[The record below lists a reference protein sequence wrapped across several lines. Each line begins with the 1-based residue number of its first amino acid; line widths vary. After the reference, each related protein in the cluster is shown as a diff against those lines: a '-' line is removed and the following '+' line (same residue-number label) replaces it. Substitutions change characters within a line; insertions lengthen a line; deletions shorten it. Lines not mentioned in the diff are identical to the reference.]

1 MAQGDLVARHEIP
14 PEGVPFNTRTRKAK
28 DPDEQGLL
36 EDHSEEYEGL
46 SPLAMG
52 LLQAGASMM
61 RSGGWRNRPM
71 TTSEAIG
78 YAIPAGIGGYYNQ
91 DVRNQQGEAE
101 FYARQLAEQEAQ
113 QAQDQLLRKQQ
124 QEQLQIQQAIEQL
137 DLIPNSV
144 IRLSAKNALRW
155 QLQQGG
161 KSAQDAMATI
171 IKLTTAEST
180 LQPKWEKV
188 EVEGKDG
195 EVTTKWFDL
204 NAKGANLEVLTKTA
218 PDKITKEQLTKISD
232 SIKDSWPTYHEIA
245 KIILLQPDLVIAHKQ
260 MTELINELPQIPS
273 EIAPEDYEKKADA
286 IYNLF
291 KGHKDYIQTVLES
304 ANIGITQK
312 ERYEKLEAF
321 AKSVDKEGWKRNVQE
336 GALDLQWEKFK
347 FSKEK
352 FGEETE
358 QWQIGNKQKLL
369 QQAIEN
375 KWEKRKIQ
383 REIYMHNAR
392 LGQIAEAQKDGTEY
406 LENEEFKNQFR
417 RDLPSGAF
425 VAEIK
430 DGQVVK
436 FKKEDFTDLTPPKYS
451 DEDMKFLGE
460 ELTAL
465 YAEYPSVFKEKE
477 QRALGITLIT
487 SDPAE
492 ALKEAHDILT
502 AKEKTIIPPAL
513 ILKKYQS
520 DLSVIRNAEQALK
533 MLEGE
538 TQSAKDVREGIGFY
552 WGRVTEKFK
561 AEDYQK
567 FKTLAT
573 MASLTKRHEM
583 LGSQITEGEL
593 KFTKAIFPEDED
605 TLTSV
610 RVKLQTLL
618 EDAKYNISVTKGMFS
633 EDAGYNPK
641 VFDITPVYKNG
652 EFIFI
657 QKGSMGGESSGSTP
671 PNNYDADFGV
681 TE

>member
-1 MAQGDLVARHEIP
+1 MGSISGTRVNPETGEALNPAQ
-14 PEGVPFNTRTRKAK
+14 
-28 DPDEQGLL
+28 QGLL
-36 EDHSEEYEGL
+36 DSQNESEEYEGL

-91 DVRNQQGEAE
+91 EVRNQQEEAE
-101 FYARQLAEQEAQ
+101 FYARQQAEQEAQ
-113 QAQDQLLRKQQ
+113 QAQDQARQAQEQQQNALLEIIAQVETAPITNKEKREIIAYLKDPDPATRQLGLKRFEKLRDAKSTVKQQ
-124 QEQLQIQQAIEQL
+124 
-137 DLIPNSV
+137 
-144 IRLSAKNALRW
+144 
-155 QLQQGG
+155 
-161 KSAQDAMATI
+161 
-171 IKLTTAEST
+171 
-180 LQPKWEKV
+180 WEKV
-188 EVEGKDG
+188 EVTDKDG
-195 EVTTKWFDL
+195 SVTTKWVDL
-204 NAKGANLEVLTKTA
+204 NAKGAVLEILTKTA
-218 PDKITKEQLTKISD
+218 PESITRKQLETIYDNIST
-232 SIKDSWPTYHEIA
+232 SYPAWEPKA
-245 KIILLQPDLVIAHKQ
+245 KIILGLPTIAESYKKINELVD
-260 MTELINELPQIPS
+260 ELPQIPS
-273 EIAPEDYEKKADA
+273 EIAPADYKEKADR
-286 IYNLF
+286 IHTMF
-291 KGHKDYIQTVLES
+291 KGKTYLGKAGSDQLEAVNVGS
-304 ANIGITQK
+304 VTEK
-312 ERYEKLEAF
+312 ERYENLQAF
-321 AKSVDKEGWKRNVQE
+321 AKEWGTEGYKKVIAEDRLE
-336 GALDLQWEKFK
+336 LDYDKFK
-347 FSKEK
+347 FSQEK
-352 FGEETE
+352 FSVETKN
-358 QWQIGNKQKLL
+358 WNIANSQKLM

-375 KWEKRKIQ
+375 KWKKRKIQ

-406 LENEEFKNQFR
+406 LENEEFKNQFG

-451 DEDMKFLGE
+451 DEDMKFLKE

-465 YAEYPSVFKEKE
+465 YTDYPKVFKEKE
-477 QRALGITLIT
+477 QRALEITLMT

-520 DLSVIRNAEQALK
+520 DLSVIRNAEQALE

-538 TQSAKDVREGIGFY
+538 TQSAKDVKKGIGFF

-561 AEDYQK
+561 AEEYQK

-657 QKGSMGGESSGSTP
+657 QKGSMGGESSGSTT

>member
-1 MAQGDLVARHEIP
+1 MFKGKTYL
-14 PEGVPFNTRTRKAK
+14 GKA
-28 DPDEQGLL
+28 G
-36 EDHSEEYEGL
+36 S
-46 SPLAMG
+46 
-52 LLQAGASMM
+52 
-61 RSGGWRNRPM
+61 
-71 TTSEAIG
+71 
-78 YAIPAGIGGYYNQ
+78 
-91 DVRNQQGEAE
+91 
-101 FYARQLAEQEAQ
+101 
-113 QAQDQLLRKQQ
+113 DQL
-124 QEQLQIQQAIEQL
+124 EAV
-137 DLIPNSV
+137 NVGSV
-144 IRLSAKNALRW
+144 
-155 QLQQGG
+155 
-161 KSAQDAMATI
+161 
-171 IKLTTAEST
+171 
-180 LQPKWEKV
+180 
-188 EVEGKDG
+188 
-195 EVTTKWFDL
+195 
-204 NAKGANLEVLTKTA
+204 
-218 PDKITKEQLTKISD
+218 
-232 SIKDSWPTYHEIA
+232 
-245 KIILLQPDLVIAHKQ
+245 
-260 MTELINELPQIPS
+260 TE
-273 EIAPEDYEKKADA
+273 
-286 IYNLF
+286 
-291 KGHKDYIQTVLES
+291 
-304 ANIGITQK
+304 K
-312 ERYEKLEAF
+312 ERYENLQAF
-321 AKSVDKEGWKRNVQE
+321 AKEWGTEGYKKVIAEDRLE
-336 GALDLQWEKFK
+336 LDYDKFK
-347 FSKEK
+347 FSQEK
-352 FGEETE
+352 FSVETKN
-358 QWQIGNKQKLL
+358 WNIANSQKLM

-375 KWEKRKIQ
+375 KWKKRKIQ

-406 LENEEFKNQFR
+406 LENEEFKNQFG

-451 DEDMKFLGE
+451 DEDMKFLKE

-465 YAEYPSVFKEKE
+465 YTDYPKVFKEKE
-477 QRALGITLIT
+477 QRALEITLMT

-520 DLSVIRNAEQALK
+520 DLSVIRNAEQALE

-538 TQSAKDVREGIGFY
+538 TQSAKDVKKGIGFF

-561 AEDYQK
+561 AEEYQK

-657 QKGSMGGESSGSTP
+657 QKGSMGGESSGSTT